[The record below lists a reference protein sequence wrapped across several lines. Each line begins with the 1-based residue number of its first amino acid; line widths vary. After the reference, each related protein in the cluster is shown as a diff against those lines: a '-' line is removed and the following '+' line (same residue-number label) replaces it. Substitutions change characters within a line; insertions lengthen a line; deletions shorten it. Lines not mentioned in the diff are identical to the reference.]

1 MLRCP
6 PMSTPHTYWTVAEA
20 ASELRV
26 STATIY
32 RQIEARKIPVV
43 RIGDQW
49 RINAAECIRAA
60 TPAWPTLAEHCAPP
74 SERRR

>member
-1 MLRCP
+1 
-6 PMSTPHTYWTVAEA
+6 MSTSHTYWTVAEA

-26 STATIY
+26 SASTIY

-49 RINAAECIRAA
+49 RINAAECIRAV

-74 SERRR
+74 SGRSR